1 MLKDKLGESQKDRLP
16 PRNKNDAKNDAAD
29 APQPQALM
37 RTLGPVSDLEKHLP
51 PEWWKTL
58 FNSLY
63 LKTDGDV
70 VENPINTTKEVDLLV
85 SVTGVQP
92 SDRLLDLCCG
102 QGRHSIEL
110 ARRGYEHVLGL
121 DRSRYLVRLAK
132 KRAKQLGL
140 KVSFTEGD
148 ARRTRIGESSRDCVF
163 LLGNS
168 FGYFEREE
176 DDVNLLKSVKKV
188 LRPRGKLV
196 LDIVDGNWLRTHFE
210 PRSWEWIDQNHFVC
224 RERSLSND
232 GSRIVSREVVVNAN
246 TGVIADQFYAE
257 RLYGIEELRALLTRL
272 GFEDVL
278 FHGHL
283 LADSTRGQDVG
294 MMSNRL
300 FVSAIAPQKIGTT
313 VHFGDK
319 PYPITVIMGDHRLP
333 DTVKKG
339 GKYNEEDFTTI
350 NELKKAL
357 KKLKSF
363 SFTFLDNH
371 KTLMKTLSETPPQ
384 FVFNLC
390 DEGYNNKA
398 LMELHVPAL
407 LEMLQ
412 IPYTGSAPFNLALC
426 YNKAIVRAVAQE
438 CNIPVPLESYIHS
451 SDQTATMPSIFP
463 ALLKP
468 CCGDSSIGIT
478 QNAIVHNA
486 QQLIAYR
493 DYLREVVPNS
503 PILVQEFLNGR
514 EYSVSLVGNSERFEV
529 LPILE
534 VDYSNLPK
542 DLPQILGYESKWLP
556 DSPYWNCIRY
566 KEAELD
572 EDNRRN
578 LIEYSILLFERL
590 GCRDCA
596 RFDFRTDSQGEIKL
610 LEVNPNPGWC
620 WDGKLNLMANFKG
633 IQYHELLEMIIRAAL
648 DRYQIDVPLQ
658 ESALA
663 RMN

>member
-1 MLKDKLGESQKDRLP
+1 MLKDKLGEAPKEKTLLRH
-16 PRNKNDAKNDAAD
+16 KNEVSDQLQNG
-29 APQPQALM
+29 LI

-70 VENPINTTKEVDLLV
+70 VENPLNTVKEVDLLI
-85 SVTGVQP
+85 SVTSIQTT
-92 SDRLLDLCCG
+92 DRLLDLCCG

-110 ARRGYEHVLGL
+110 ARRGYEYVLGL

-132 KRAKQLGL
+132 KRTKQLGL
-140 KVSFTEGD
+140 KTAFIEGD
-148 ARRTRIGESSRDCVF
+148 ARRARIAESSRDCAF

-176 DDVNLLKSVKKV
+176 DDVNLLKSVKKI
-188 LRPRGKLV
+188 LRPHGRLV
-196 LDIVDGNWLRTHFE
+196 LDVVDGDWLRTHFE

-224 RERSLSND
+224 RERSLSSD

-257 RLYGIEELRALLTRL
+257 RLYGLDDLNALLSRL
-272 GFEDVL
+272 GFCDIL
-278 FHGHL
+278 CHGHL
-283 LADSTRGQDVG
+283 LADSTRGQDIG
-294 MMSNRL
+294 MMGNRL
-300 FVSAIAPQKIGTT
+300 FISAVAPQKVGTA
-313 VHFGDK
+313 VQVGQMPFH
-319 PYPITVIMGDHRLP
+319 ITVLMGDHRLP
-333 DTVKKG
+333 DTVKKD

-350 NELKKAL
+350 NELKRAL
-357 KKLKSF
+357 KKIKGFSF
-363 SFTFLDNH
+363 SFLDNH
-371 KTLMKTLSETPPQ
+371 KTLMKTLSESPPQ
-384 FVFNLC
+384 FVLNLC
-390 DEGYNNKA
+390 DEGYQNKA

-412 IPYTGSAPFNLALC
+412 IPYSGSAPCNLAVC
-426 YNKAIVRAVAQE
+426 YNKAIVRSIAQE
-438 CNIPVPLESYIHS
+438 LNIPVPLESYLEP
-451 SDQTATMPSIFP
+451 SDHTASLPSIFP
-463 ALLKP
+463 AFLKP

-478 QNAIVHNA
+478 QNAVVYNA

-514 EYSVSLVGNSERFEV
+514 EFSVGLIGNSERFEV
-529 LPILE
+529 LPLLE
-534 VDYSNLPK
+534 VDYSGLPAHLPK
-542 DLPQILGYESKWLP
+542 ILGYESKWLP
-556 DSPYWNCIRY
+556 GSPYWNSINY

-572 EDNRRN
+572 EDSRRN
-578 LIEYSILLFERL
+578 LIEYSIQLFERL

-596 RFDFRTDSQGEIKL
+596 RFDFRADSEGEIKL

-620 WDGKLNLMANFKG
+620 WDGKINLMAKFKG
-633 IQYHELLEMIIRAAL
+633 LQYAEVLEMILRTAL
-648 DRYQIDVPLQ
+648 ERYQIDLPH
-658 ESALA
+658 EIP
-663 RMN
+663 RNGRE

>member
-1 MLKDKLGESQKDRLP
+1 MLKDKLGQAPKEKTLSRHKMQVPEDSQ
-16 PRNKNDAKNDAAD
+16 
-29 APQPQALM
+29 QALN

-70 VENPINTTKEVDLLV
+70 VENPLNTAKEVDALIAA
-85 SVTGVQP
+85 TDIQTT
-92 SDRLLDLCCG
+92 DHLLDLCCG
-102 QGRHSIEL
+102 QGRHTLEL
-110 ARRGYEHVLGL
+110 ARRGYDHVMGL

-132 KRAKQLGL
+132 KRAKQLNL
-140 KVSFTEGD
+140 KASFTEGD
-148 ARRTRIGESSRDCVF
+148 ARHARIAENSRDCVF

-176 DDVNLLKSVKKV
+176 DDVNLLKTVKRV
-188 LRPRGKLV
+188 LRPHGKLV
-196 LDIVDGNWLRTHFE
+196 LDIVDGDWLRTHFQ

-232 GSRIVSREVVVNAN
+232 GLRIVSREVIVNAN

-257 RLYGIEELRALLTRL
+257 RLYGLEDLRTLLSRL
-272 GFEDVL
+272 GFCEIQ
-278 FHGHL
+278 FHHPL
-283 LADSTRGQDVG
+283 VADSTRGGQDVG
-294 MMSNRL
+294 MMGNRL
-300 FVSAIAPQKIGTT
+300 FVSAIAPQKVGSAIN
-313 VHFGDK
+313 FGET
-319 PYPITVIMGDHRLP
+319 PFPITVVMGDHRLP

-357 KKLKSF
+357 KRLKNF

-371 KTLMKTLSETPPQ
+371 KTLMKTLADAPPQ
-384 FVFNLC
+384 FVLNLC
-390 DEGYNNKA
+390 DEGYQNQA

-407 LEMLQ
+407 LEMLHV
-412 IPYTGSAPFNLALC
+412 PYSGSAPCNLALC

-438 CNIPVPLESYIHS
+438 LNIPVPLESYMQS
-451 SDQTATMPSIFP
+451 SDQTASLPSIFP
-463 ALLKP
+463 AFLKP
-468 CCGDSSIGIT
+468 CCGDSSVGIT
-478 QNAIVHNA
+478 QDAVVYNA
-486 QQLIAYR
+486 QQLISYL
-493 DYLREVVPNS
+493 DHLREVVPNG

-514 EYSVSLVGNSERFEV
+514 EFSVGLIGNPERFEV

-534 VDYSNLPK
+534 VDYSQLPKNLPK
-542 DLPQILGYESKWLP
+542 ILGYESKWLP
-556 DSPYWNCIRY
+556 DSPYWNTIRY
-566 KEAELD
+566 KEAEID
-572 EDNRRN
+572 EEERRN
-578 LIEYSILLFERL
+578 LIEYSIQLFERL

-596 RFDFRTDSQGEIKL
+596 RFDFRADSEGVIKL

-633 IQYHELLEMIIRAAL
+633 IEYYEMLEMIIRAAL
-648 DRYQIDVPLQ
+648 ERCQIDVPLL
-658 ESALA
+658 EHCHA
-663 RMN
+663 RPAGVS